1 MHKLK
6 YLQIFGASKRGCVR
20 HLRADFISP
29 VPDWLFRFLPPPSS
43 YRRYGGGL
51 HGGLDEEY
59 QILESETMSLG
70 VDSSTKANKSVGI
83 DWSTGC
89 SSPG

>member
-29 VPDWLFRFLPPPSS
+29 VPDWLFRFLPT
-43 YRRYGGGL
+43 RQFAEIIAIEDENEGARLGNTTL
-51 HGGLDEEY
+51 HIEY
-59 QILESETMSLG
+59 VTNVI
-70 VDSSTKANKSVGI
+70 N
-83 DWSTGC
+83 
-89 SSPG
+89 